1 MVVWFVR
8 SDVGGDDEV
17 GVGFGSKGVGMK
29 TMTMRVDER
38 VRFLLR
44 TAIRV
49 EGQGNLRIAD
59 LFRRMAEDMRTGE
72 GALLLDGPGL
82 GAIAE

>member
-1 MVVWFVR
+1 M
-8 SDVGGDDEV
+8 
-17 GVGFGSKGVGMK
+17 M
-29 TMTMRVDER
+29 MTMKVDER

-49 EGQGNLRIAD
+49 EGQGDRKIAS

-72 GALLLDGPGL
+72 GALSLDGPVL
-82 GAIAE
+82 GVVAK

>member
-1 MVVWFVR
+1 MT
-8 SDVGGDDEV
+8 
-17 GVGFGSKGVGMK
+17 MK
-29 TMTMRVDER
+29 TMRMDER

-49 EGQGNLRIAD
+49 EGQGDLRIAD

-72 GALLLDGPGL
+72 GALLLDGPVL
-82 GAIAE
+82 GAVAE

>member
-1 MVVWFVR
+1 
-8 SDVGGDDEV
+8 
-17 GVGFGSKGVGMK
+17 VGFGPRREGMT
-29 TMTMRVDER
+29 TMMNVDER

-49 EGQGNLRIAD
+49 EGQGDLRIAD

-72 GALLLDGPGL
+72 GALLLEGPVL
-82 GAIAE
+82 GVCAD